1 VDPAWPG
8 IATNHE
14 SRRNS
19 GNRIQK
25 IEEFG
30 IDIAGRIAEENFEPF
45 SVRFRES
52 ELSSRVMKIVLA
64 IAGSDPT
71 GGAGLQA
78 DLQVIRHF
86 GCHGMGVISAL
97 TIQDTSKVHS
107 VLPVFPSVVL
117 DQLRCLVRDVT
128 PHAVK
133 IGMLA
138 SDDVVRNTSLGLAS
152 VPPEVP
158 IVIDPILFASDGTP
172 LLERRAWPA
181 LQSLFSRATLVTP
194 NLPEAEALTGV
205 DVSNREGCE
214 RAARVFIDEYECAG
228 VLLKGGHREGAPD
241 DLLVIRD
248 GGELAVRWLPG
259 RRVETL
265 SGPVHGT
272 GCALSSAIAAELAKG
287 SSLETA
293 TERARSFVNAALAD
307 AHAAG
312 SGAQLLGYSSA
323 S

>member
-1 VDPAWPG
+1 
-8 IATNHE
+8 
-14 SRRNS
+14 
-19 GNRIQK
+19 
-25 IEEFG
+25 
-30 IDIAGRIAEENFEPF
+30 
-45 SVRFRES
+45 
-52 ELSSRVMKIVLA
+52 MKIVLA

-158 IVIDPILFASDGTP
+158 IVIDPILF
-172 LLERRAWPA
+172 
-181 LQSLFSRATLVTP
+181 SRATLVTP

-241 DLLVIRD
+241 DLLVVRD